1 MARPSCFRLLVHWA
15 RRAASRADCTAG
27 SSREIS
33 TAMMA
38 ITTSSSIS
46 VKPRLR
52 DVDMDWALGL
62 GEGRP
67 SIDRMVGRAG
77 GGLPRSAGRPTR
89 SFLLFL
95 LPLLSLHRVAH
106 LAGVLLLDLGVRLG
120 RLAPAARCRGRQ
132 QAEGRQQADSPP
144 ENSPESAAHTMRL
157 HRVVGFGTDVSLGN
171 GKVRRTRRA
180 PARGRPPTAFRGPS
194 LSGPRGMAQPTQAV
208 TTGVSHILRQESTI
222 ESWIAKFPATSTGS
236 E

>member
-1 MARPSCFRLLVHWA
+1 MARPSCFRLLTHWA
-15 RRAASRADCTAG
+15 RRAASRADWTAG
-27 SSREIS
+27 KRSEIR

-38 ITTSSSIS
+38 ITTSNSIS

-77 GGLPRSAGRPTR
+77 GGLPRSAGRPRR
-89 SFLLFL
+89 SFLLL
-95 LPLLSLHRVAH
+95 LLRLHEVQH
-106 LAGVLLLDLGVRLG
+106 LAVVLLLDLGVRLG

-144 ENSPESAAHTMRL
+144 ENSPESAAHT
-157 HRVVGFGTDVSLGN
+157 
-171 GKVRRTRRA
+171 
-180 PARGRPPTAFRGPS
+180 
-194 LSGPRGMAQPTQAV
+194 
-208 TTGVSHILRQESTI
+208 
-222 ESWIAKFPATSTGS
+222 
-236 E
+236 